1 MNLRSFIGHKSSW
14 HHLCFSTQFVIEKNR
29 CFNEIAKKKDLNAS
43 LTQLLYIQRQIYH
56 QTKKKIGVIFQ
67 SSLSDYYMC
76 SL

>member
-29 CFNEIAKKKDLNAS
+29 CFNETAKKKDLNAS

-56 QTKKKIGVIFQ
+56 QTNFFVLFCFQ